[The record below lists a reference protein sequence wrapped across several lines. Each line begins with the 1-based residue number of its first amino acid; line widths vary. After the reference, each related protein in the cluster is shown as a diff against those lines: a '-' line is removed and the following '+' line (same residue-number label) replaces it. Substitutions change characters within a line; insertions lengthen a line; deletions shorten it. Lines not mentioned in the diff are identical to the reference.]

1 VGEAYFNSSAQADDR
16 LMGLRGAIV
25 IACPRRPLSFLE
37 TNMTHVTLLG
47 LGIMG
52 SGIAHCILKAGYPLT
67 VYNRTHEKAT
77 SLIEAGAQWADT
89 PALAAQHAEVVIS
102 MVGDDAASRAMWLGA
117 DGAFATMP
125 THAIAV
131 ECSTL
136 SLDWIREWHAE
147 AQQHAVKSI
156 ESPVGGSKLA
166 AESGTLTLMVGGE
179 AETLAKAR
187 PVLAAFSNNIIHFG
201 PATTGT
207 LYKLIN
213 NLQGAIHL
221 LALSEGLVMAERAG
235 LKMDAVLEAVL
246 VGAASSPMV
255 KGKAARVIDRDY
267 EDVHFTIKWMYKD
280 LTYAL
285 RAADELNVPAPLI
298 AAAREVYKMA
308 MQWGLGDLDIAAI
321 SEVIRRQATE

>member
-1 VGEAYFNSSAQADDR
+1 
-16 LMGLRGAIV
+16 
-25 IACPRRPLSFLE
+25 
-37 TNMTHVTLLG
+37 MTHITVLG

-52 SGIAHCILKAGYPLT
+52 SGIAHNILKAGYALT
-67 VYNRTHEKAT
+67 VYNRTKEKAA
-77 SLIEAGAQWADT
+77 SLIEAGAQWADS
-89 PALAAQHAEVVIS
+89 PALAAQHADVVIS
-102 MVGDDAASRAMWLGA
+102 MVGDDVASQTMWLGL

-147 AQQHAVKSI
+147 AQQRGLKSI

-166 AESGTLTLMVGGE
+166 AEAGTLTLLVGGE
-179 AETLAKAR
+179 AD
-187 PVLAAFSNNIIHFG
+187 VLARAKPILATFSNNIVHFG
-201 PATTGT
+201 PATSGT

-221 LALSEGLVMAERAG
+221 QALSEGLVMAERAG

-246 VGAASSPMV
+246 SGAASSPMV

-267 EDVHFTIKWMYKD
+267 EDVHFTVRWMYKD

-285 RAADELNVPAPLI
+285 RAADELGVPAPLA
-298 AAAREVYKMA
+298 AAAREVYKLA
-308 MQWGLGDLDIAAI
+308 IQLGLGDLDIAAVG
-321 SEVIRRQATE
+321 EVIRQQKP

>member
-1 VGEAYFNSSAQADDR
+1 
-16 LMGLRGAIV
+16 
-25 IACPRRPLSFLE
+25 
-37 TNMTHVTLLG
+37 MTHVTVLG

-52 SGIAHCILKAGYPLT
+52 SGIAHNILKAGYPLT
-67 VYNRTHEKAT
+67 VYNRTKEKAAP
-77 SLIEAGAQWADT
+77 LIEADAQWADS

-102 MVGDDAASRAMWLGA
+102 MVGDDVASRAMWLGP
-117 DGAFATMP
+117 DGAFATMQP
-125 THAIAV
+125 HAIAV

-147 AQQHAVKSI
+147 AQQHGLKSI
-156 ESPVGGSKLA
+156 ESPVAGSKLA
-166 AESGTLTLMVGGE
+166 AEAGTLTLLIGGE

-187 PVLAAFSNNIIHFG
+187 PVLATFSNNIVHFG
-201 PATTGT
+201 PATAGT

-221 LALSEGLVMAERAG
+221 LALSEGLVMAERAN
-235 LKMDAVLEAVL
+235 LNMSAVLEATL
-246 VGAASSPMV
+246 SGAASSPMV

-267 EDVHFTIKWMYKD
+267 EDVHFTIRWMYKD

-285 RAADELNVPAPLI
+285 RAADELGVPAPLI

-308 MQWGLGDLDIAAI
+308 LQLGFGDLDIAAI
-321 SEVIRRQATE
+321 SEVIRERQP

>member
-1 VGEAYFNSSAQADDR
+1 
-16 LMGLRGAIV
+16 
-25 IACPRRPLSFLE
+25 
-37 TNMTHVTLLG
+37 MTHVTVLG

-52 SGIAHCILKAGYPLT
+52 SGIAHNILKAGYPLT
-67 VYNRTHEKAT
+67 VYNRTKEKAS
-77 SLIEAGAQWADT
+77 SLIEAGAQWAAS

-102 MVGDDAASRAMWLGA
+102 MVGDDAASRAMWLGP

-125 THAIAV
+125 IHSIAV

-136 SLDWIREWHAE
+136 SLDWIREWHAA
-147 AQQHAVKSI
+147 AQQHGLKSI
-156 ESPVGGSKLA
+156 ESPVAGSKLA
-166 AESGTLTLMVGGE
+166 AESGTLTLLIGGE

-187 PVLAAFSNNIIHFG
+187 RVLATFSNNIVHFG
-201 PATTGT
+201 PATAGT

-221 LALSEGLVMAERAG
+221 LALSEGLVMAERAN
-235 LKMDAVLEAVL
+235 LNMRAVLDATL
-246 VGAASSPMV
+246 SGAASSPMV

-267 EDVHFTIKWMYKD
+267 EDVHFTIRWMTKD

-285 RAADELNVPAPLI
+285 RAADELGVPAPLI

-308 MQWGLGDLDIAAI
+308 LQLGLGDLDIAAI
-321 SEVIRRQATE
+321 SEVIRERKR